1 MCGVQ
6 PSAVTKGCTFFSD
19 TPSRFIRVMVLPRSL
34 LGKSSFQFV
43 NEDDKAKPR
52 VQQYKVF
59 TDLPIATPAA

>member
-1 MCGVQ
+1 M
-6 PSAVTKGCTFFSD
+6 
-19 TPSRFIRVMVLPRSL
+19 RVMVLPRPL

-59 TDLPIATPAA
+59 VDAPVTKPSA